1 VFLTE
6 GAFQSNKF
14 KSNASLFSTDSIAS
28 LHLCFYSYDSLEG
41 ASAGVAAV
49 MKMLIRNEND
59 GVLIPIPQ
67 YPL

>member
-1 VFLTE
+1 M
-6 GAFQSNKF
+6 SNPF
-14 KSNASLFSTDSIAS
+14 FFPLLSCHF
-28 LHLCFYSYDSLEG
+28 EG

-67 YPL
+67 YPLYPAPPLYSFPTFPFLLIFQVCSR